1 MRFLR
6 VSEIIQDRDIHA
18 IFQGLLLI
26 ISHFLY
32 LIRRRNFFYTGELIK
47 IKI

>member
-1 MRFLR
+1 MRFIR
-6 VSEIIQDRDIHA
+6 ISEIVQDRDILV
-18 IFQGLLLI
+18 IFQGLLLL

-32 LIRRRNFFYTGELIK
+32 LIRRRNFFYTDELIK